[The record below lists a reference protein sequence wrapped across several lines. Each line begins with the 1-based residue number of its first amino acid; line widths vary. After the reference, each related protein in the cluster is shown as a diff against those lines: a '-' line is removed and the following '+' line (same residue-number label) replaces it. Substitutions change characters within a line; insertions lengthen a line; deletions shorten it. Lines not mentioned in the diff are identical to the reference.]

1 MIAPHQRYAA
11 NVEALEKA
19 VACSEKGQ
27 YSSAADHLME
37 IDFNYYAPFF
47 SRDTYDYFVKQ
58 VTEEPKDS
66 WGTGLIENG
75 NEDLYAVIRSLLENK
90 YGYQER
96 ERLEQALD
104 RQQRCYN
111 QAVLKET
118 EAAEKAEKAIKL
130 LNNKF

>member
-1 MIAPHQRYAA
+1 
-11 NVEALEKA
+11 
-19 VACSEKGQ
+19 
-27 YSSAADHLME
+27 ME

-58 VTEEPKDS
+58 VIEEPKDS
-66 WGTGLIENG
+66 WGTGLIEDG

-96 ERLEQALD
+96 ERLEQALA